1 MFFSWI
7 LEAGMDGA
15 VMTAVTVSVIQKEKE
30 ICCQLVQCLK
40 LFTILA
46 SKTKCIY
53 VVYSYGYN
61 LSYKLRVPNM

>member
-1 MFFSWI
+1 
-7 LEAGMDGA
+7 
-15 VMTAVTVSVIQKEKE
+15 MTAVTVSVIQKEKE
-30 ICCQLVQCLK
+30 ICCQLVQCLN

-61 LSYKLRVPNM
+61 LIYKLRVPNM